1 MTHPN
6 PQRHVVP
13 TPVLTKSKLVPITAA
28 RPVTVVV
35 PNTHV
40 TRPRPA
46 KNVVT
51 KPHAPPRRHI
61 NRSQSP
67 KPNTFSLKVTA
78 AKAHMVNVVK
88 GNWVRKVNVVKGTKG
103 NWVWKP
109 KCTVLDYV
117 SRLLSASMTLKQFDY
132 TDALGRFNDSA
143 GSDLATLARTDLV
156 TQEGT
161 DLVTQEGTN
170 LVTQAG
176 TNLVTQAGTD
186 LVTQAGTN
194 LVTQAGTDL
203 VTSTG
208 TDLVNP
214 AGTDLDYFSDNR
226 SRLFF

>member
-88 GNWVRKVNVVKGTKG
+88 GNWGNPQHALKKKGFIDSRCSRHMTGSMSYLSDFEELNGGYVAFGGNPKG
-103 NWVWKP
+103 GKISG
-109 KCTVLDYV
+109 K
-117 SRLLSASMTLKQFDY
+117 
-132 TDALGRFNDSA
+132 
-143 GSDLATLARTDLV
+143 
-156 TQEGT
+156 
-161 DLVTQEGTN
+161 
-170 LVTQAG
+170 
-176 TNLVTQAGTD
+176 
-186 LVTQAGTN
+186 
-194 LVTQAGTDL
+194 
-203 VTSTG
+203 
-208 TDLVNP
+208 
-214 AGTDLDYFSDNR
+214 
-226 SRLFF
+226 